1 MGAET
6 IDIIMLGPQTHL
18 ILLCCP
24 RHTCAS
30 IEARRTPDI
39 VIPVATH
46 AFDIAM
52 RLARTNTIDIVMPGA
67 TDTLDITLSG
77 AMQTLNVRL
86 RVAGSAI
93 DMATLGARS
102 TVEIAMLDAT
112 HEVYIELRVAT
123 HT

>member
-1 MGAET
+1 M
-6 IDIIMLGPQTHL
+6 
-18 ILLCCP
+18 
-24 RHTCAS
+24 
-30 IEARRTPDI
+30 
-39 VIPVATH
+39 
-46 AFDIAM
+46 F
-52 RLARTNTIDIVMPGA
+52 
-67 TDTLDITLSG
+67 G
-77 AMQTLNVRL
+77 AMQTRNVRL